1 LPHHVQQAREYA
13 LLGGYTTSLVYF
25 DRALSTLTRY
35 MRHLVDGGERARWSR
50 VKEDLNG
57 EMKLVKELMRV
68 LAVFK
73 SPPGGGGGAGRGRD
87 LDGGDGE
94 DGEEGGGGRWSPPPP
109 RDRGVVSSRPSL
121 PPASRRAVVAGGRDA
136 APAWEQRGGG
146 GSGGGGGAGGGGGQ
160 RGAGGSNLLD
170 ALGRRIPP
178 TSKAAAGAPPPTGRP
193 GRVNIKAPL
202 PPAAVGVGGG
212 GGKRA
217 SNPAAPSSVPGGG
230 RHGRGGA
237 AGIPPP
243 ILHNPHQDPALNGE
257 EGGEDGMEGP
267 PPVRP
272 FAEVQRSLGRGIDA
286 DLIENLEREIVD
298 FSPNVKWGDIAG
310 LDDAKGVMQEAVVL
324 PLMCP
329 GFFSGIRKPW
339 KGVLLYGPPGTGK
352 TLLAKAVATECRT
365 RFFDVSPSSL
375 ASKWRG
381 DAEKM
386 VRLLFD
392 MALHYAPTVL
402 FFDEV
407 DAIASKR

>member
-1 LPHHVQQAREYA
+1 MSSDDLLKEIPVYVQQAREYA
-13 LLGGYTTSLVYF
+13 LLGGYSSSLTYF
-25 DRALSTLTRY
+25 ERALSTVTRL
-35 MRHLVDGGERARWSR
+35 MRHLSDGGERARWTR
-50 VKEDLNG
+50 VKEDLGG
-57 EMKLVKELMRV
+57 EMKLVKELVRV
-68 LAVFK
+68 LSVFK
-73 SPPGGGGGAGRGRD
+73 SPPGGGDRLGG
-87 LDGGDGE
+87 LDGGE
-94 DGEEGGGGRWSPPPP
+94 GEEGREDSGGGRWSPPPP
-109 RDRGVVSSRPSL
+109 RDRGVARPSL
-121 PPASRRAVVAGGRDA
+121 APASRKAVAPVQAGRE
-136 APAWEQRGGG
+136 APAWEQKVSRPGA
-146 GSGGGGGAGGGGGQ
+146 SGGGVVGYGGA
-160 RGAGGSNLLD
+160 NLLD
-170 ALGRRIPP
+170 ALGRRV
-178 TSKAAAGAPPPTGRP
+178 AAPQKVEKGGTK
-193 GRVNIKAPL
+193 VIVKAPL
-202 PPAAVGVGGG
+202 PAAARGKGGKRSAPPTSGQGAGKGGG
-212 GGKRA
+212 GQGSARA
-217 SNPAAPSSVPGGG
+217 
-230 RHGRGGA
+230 
-237 AGIPPP
+237 PPP
-243 ILHNPHQDPALNGE
+243 LSNAQDPSLNGD
-257 EGGEDGMEGP
+257 GGDQGDGQDGP
-267 PPVRP
+267 PVVRP

-310 LDDAKGVMQEAVVL
+310 LDDAKGVLQEAVVL

-407 DAIASKR
+407 DALASKR